1 MLDFIRDL
9 YASFKQTSLERVK
22 SPVLGAFV
30 FSWIGFNWK
39 ILAILFF
46 SKDPIEKRIIY
57 IDQNFDIFLNLLGT
71 ISITILICTFLPIA
85 NKLVTR
91 IQDKPNT
98 DTIRLKLT
106 SQIKIAKHQ
115 QRIAEIEARKKLA
128 EKKEDKFIDNQIYQ
142 MKEENIRL
150 KREIETLNE
159 NISTLNT
166 SLNQSYVTENH
177 YKEISDKAEATI
189 NGLRAQINELV
200 NAERKLKEELIKKEN
215 DISNM
220 AVKLTNFSEQIVQLT
235 NEIDRKNEENA
246 NMKANIN
253 LQDEKVK
260 LLVKTY
266 PRYFTLLP
274 TSGIPSLEITHNL
287 IKDYMN
293 EKESMNDNQNSSI

>member
-30 FSWIGFNWK
+30 FCWLGFNWE

-46 SKDPIEKRIIY
+46 SKKPIESRIIY
-57 IDQNFDIFLNLLGT
+57 ICQNYDILFNLMGA
-71 ISITILICTFLPIA
+71 ISITTLICYFLPRI
-85 NKLVTR
+85 NKFVTK
-91 IQDKPNT
+91 IQDDPNSET
-98 DTIRLKLT
+98 VMLTLT
-106 SQIKIAKHQ
+106 SKIKIAEQ
-115 QRIAEIEARKKLA
+115 QQKIAELEARKKLA
-128 EKKEDKFIDNQIYQ
+128 EKKEDKFIDNNIYQ
-142 MKEENIRL
+142 IKEENSKL
-150 KREIETLNE
+150 EKEIEVLKE
-159 NISTLNT
+159 HISSLNT

-177 YKEISDKAEATI
+177 YKEISDKAEATT
-189 NGLRAQINELV
+189 NGLRAQISELV

-220 AVKLTNFSEQIVQLT
+220 AVNLTNCSEQIVQLT

-266 PRYFTLLP
+266 PRYFSLLP

-293 EKESMNDNQNSSI
+293 EKEHMNDNQNSSI